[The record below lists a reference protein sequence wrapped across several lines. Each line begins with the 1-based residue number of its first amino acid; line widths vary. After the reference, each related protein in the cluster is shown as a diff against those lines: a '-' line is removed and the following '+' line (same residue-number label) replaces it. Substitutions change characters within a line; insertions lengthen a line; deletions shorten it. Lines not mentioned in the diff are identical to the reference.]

1 MVERREKELTIDDMH
16 YLFGHF
22 ACTPTVKEKQ
32 KESHKEITYKCIFY
46 FNDGVGSGGIHG
58 WKIIKYFQSIINAYS
73 FLSHELWVPL

>member
-32 KESHKEITYKCIFY
+32 KENHKEITYKCIFY
-46 FNDGVGSGGIHG
+46 FNDGVLVVVVFMVGKLLNTSR
-58 WKIIKYFQSIINAYS
+58 
-73 FLSHELWVPL
+73 VP